1 METQSDN
8 TPTHPALISSWLE
21 TTQLGTPQ
29 THRHLTLFPLL
40 RSVNGLVYQTMGEA
54 FRAGALQIQ
63 EVSSGGSVPDLQA
76 VNTSALP
83 VLLLD
88 GEELRGAKQNRVLN
102 TSILLAAHSKLVVLV
117 SCTESGRWSYSRPDF
132 EDSRMLMSAKSREFK
147 QKRVSLNY
155 EQMGRPVSDQG
166 EVWARIEHETQS
178 LGGSSRTSAMRD
190 VYEQQ
195 AGNMDEYQRAFTALP
210 GQCGL
215 LAVLN
220 GKPLG
225 CDLLSRTEA
234 YASVH
239 TKLVQSYVID
249 ALQELPLPKTEDA
262 QATGPAFLA
271 AARHCTCRSF
281 AAVGLGADV
290 RMDSAIVSGAALV
303 VDHTVV
309 HLSLFAG
316 NAATSPDQLESMRS
330 ARRRAESRPRHQ
342 S

>member
-1 METQSDN
+1 METHTDN
-8 TPTHPALISSWLE
+8 TPTHAALISSWLE
-21 TTQLGTPQ
+21 TTQLGAPQ

-54 FRAGALQIQ
+54 FRAGTLQVQ

-76 VNTSALP
+76 TNTAGLP

-102 TSILLAAHSKLVVLV
+102 TSILLAAHSKLVVPV
-117 SCTESGRWSYSRPDF
+117 SCTESGRWSYSQPDF

-147 QKRVSLNY
+147 QKRVSEN
-155 EQMGRPVSDQG
+155 MARVGRPQSNQG
-166 EVWARIEHETQS
+166 EVWAYIQEETVK

-195 AGNMDEYQRAFTALP
+195 AGNMDEYQRAFTVLP
-210 GQCGL
+210 SQCGL

-249 ALQELPLPKTEDA
+249 ALQELPLPKSEDA
-262 QATGPAFLA
+262 QASGPAFLA
-271 AARHCTCRSF
+271 AARHCNCRSY
-281 AAVGLGADV
+281 AAVGMGADV

-316 NAATSPDQLESMRS
+316 NAATSPDPSESMRR
-330 ARRRAESRPRHQ
+330 ARRRAESRPRPTN
-342 S
+342 

>member
-40 RSVNGLVYQTMGEA
+40 RSANGLVYQTMGEA

-76 VNTSALP
+76 INSSALP
-83 VLLLD
+83 ILLLD

-102 TSILLAAHSKLVVLV
+102 TSILLAAHSKLVVPV
-117 SCTESGRWSYSRPDF
+117 SCTESGRWSYNRPDF

-147 QKRVSLNY
+147 LKSVSRNLAS
-155 EQMGRPVSDQG
+155 MGRAQADQG
-166 EVWARIEHETQS
+166 EVWARIEEETLN
-178 LGGSSRTSAMRD
+178 LGAASRTSAMRD

-195 AGNMDEYQRAFTALP
+195 AGNMDEYQRAFTAVQ

-225 CDLLSRTEA
+225 CDLLSRNEA
-234 YASVH
+234 YTSVH
-239 TKLVQSYVID
+239 SKLVQSYVID
-249 ALQELPLPKTEDA
+249 ALQELALPKVEDA

-271 AARHCTCRSF
+271 AARHCNCRSF

-290 RMDSAIVSGAALV
+290 RMDSAVVSGAALV